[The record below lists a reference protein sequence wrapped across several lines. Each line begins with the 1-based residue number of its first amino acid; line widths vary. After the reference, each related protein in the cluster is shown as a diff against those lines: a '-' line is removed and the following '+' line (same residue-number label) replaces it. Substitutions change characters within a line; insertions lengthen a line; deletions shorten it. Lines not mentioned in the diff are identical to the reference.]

1 MTHKKPYL
9 QMFLSQPLS
18 RFQIFFRIFFL
29 FTPLILFFNTS
40 GFSQAPR
47 KIKTIIIDPGHGG
60 QDNGARG
67 EYEGTLGSLEKNIT
81 LAISMKLVK
90 ALKEAMPDVE
100 IVPTRTTDV
109 YMSVHDKAKFANEH
123 HGNLFVCIHADAVD
137 LKTGSRII
145 GYKRETYHTTKY
157 EGKGK
162 HRKKI
167 VTKHTREVPIKQY
180 YKIPTSR
187 KGTSTLILAARQT
200 NDKIKALE
208 AGDLGFNTDENDSTA
223 EINYESP
230 EYKASALLYSQNYF
244 KKSYQLASDVQE
256 EIEKTG
262 RNDLGVWQR
271 QKGLWVLHATQMPAI
286 LIETGFVANYD
297 DERYL
302 NSDKGQEEI
311 AEAITRALVKYRNQA
326 EGRTTAVTTAAAND
340 GK

>member
-1 MTHKKPYL
+1 MTQKKPNL
-9 QMFLSQPLS
+9 EMLLSKPLS
-18 RFQIFFRIFFL
+18 RFPFFIKSFFL
-29 FTPLILFFNTS
+29 FIPVIFFFNAPV
-40 GFSQAPR
+40 FSQTPR

-90 ALKEAMPDVE
+90 DLQEAMPDVN
-100 IVPTRTTDV
+100 IIPTRTTDV
-109 YMSVHDKAKFANEH
+109 FMSVHEKAKFANDH
-123 HGNLFVCIHADAVD
+123 RGDLFVCIHADAVD

-145 GYKRETYHTTKY
+145 GYRKETYHTTKY

-208 AGDLGFNTDENDSTA
+208 AGDLGFNTAENDSTA
-223 EINYESP
+223 DINYESP
-230 EYKASALLYSQNYF
+230 EYKASALIYTQHYF
-244 KKSYQLASDVQE
+244 KKSYQLASDVQD
-256 EIEKTG
+256 EIAKTG

-311 AEAITRALVKYRNQA
+311 AQAITRALVKYRNQA
-326 EGRTTAVTTAAAND
+326 EGRTTATTAAATNT
-340 GK
+340 K

>member
-1 MTHKKPYL
+1 MTDKKPNL
-9 QMFLSQPLS
+9 EMFISKPLS
-18 RFQIFFRIFFL
+18 RFSLFIRSFFL
-29 FTPLILFFNTS
+29 FIPVIFFFGTPV
-40 GFSQAPR
+40 FSQAR

-90 ALKEAMPDVE
+90 DLQEAMPDVD
-100 IVPTRTTDV
+100 IIPTRTTDV
-109 YMSVHDKAKFANEH
+109 FMSVHEKAKFANDH

-145 GYKRETYHTTKY
+145 GHKTETYHTTKY
-157 EGKGK
+157 VGKGK
-162 HRKKI
+162 HRKKV
-167 VTKHTREVPIKQY
+167 VTKHTRVVPIKEY

-223 EINYESP
+223 DINYESP
-230 EYKASALLYSQNYF
+230 EYKASALLYTQNYF
-244 KKSYQLASDVQE
+244 RKSYQLASDVQG
-256 EIEKTG
+256 EIAKTG

-302 NSDKGQEEI
+302 NSEKGQEEI
-311 AEAITRALVKYRNQA
+311 AQAITRALVKYRNQA
-326 EGRTTAVTTAAAND
+326 EGRTPAATAATTD
-340 GK
+340 EK

>member
-1 MTHKKPYL
+1 
-9 QMFLSQPLS
+9 MFLSQPLS

-29 FTPLILFFNTS
+29 FTPLILFFNIS